1 MTIEYGRLAA
11 SAPAATT
18 EAELYAVPSGAE
30 IVANLTITNLTGTA
44 ATFGVAHTDASG
56 AATAEDWLAKAENLA
71 ANSRLT
77 IPIAAKNPE
86 TIRVETGTADALSFH
101 LSGMKK
107 T

>member
-11 SAPAATT
+11 VAPTGT
-18 EAELYAVPSGAE
+18 SENELYAVPSGAE
-30 IVANLTITNLTGTA
+30 IVANLVITNITGTSA
-44 ATFGVAHTDASG
+44 NFSVAHTDAAG
-56 AATAEDWLAKAENLA
+56 AASAEDWLAYAEPLA
-71 ANSRLT
+71 GYGRVT

-86 TIRVETGTADALSFH
+86 TIRVVAGTADALTFH